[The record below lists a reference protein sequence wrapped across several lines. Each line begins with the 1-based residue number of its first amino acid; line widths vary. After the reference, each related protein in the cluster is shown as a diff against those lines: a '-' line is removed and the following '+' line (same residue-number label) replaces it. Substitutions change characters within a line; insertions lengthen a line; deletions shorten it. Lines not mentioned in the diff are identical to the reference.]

1 MIIVEDKEQY
11 YWCEW
16 MGGGG
21 GVQRSSDYIIGTKNI
36 TYPPSLFQFCQH
48 DNDWRHLLPYHAP
61 EVIKCLH
68 QRTYKKAFEKMYENL
83 LHCES

>member
-21 GVQRSSDYIIGTKNI
+21 GVQRSPYYIIGPKNI
-36 TYPPSLFQFCQH
+36 TYPPTHFQFCQH
-48 DNDWRHLLPYHAP
+48 DND
-61 EVIKCLH
+61 
-68 QRTYKKAFEKMYENL
+68 
-83 LHCES
+83 

>member
-21 GVQRSSDYIIGTKNI
+21 GGVQRTPEYNIGTKNI

-48 DNDWRHLLPYHAP
+48 DND
-61 EVIKCLH
+61 
-68 QRTYKKAFEKMYENL
+68 
-83 LHCES
+83 

>member
-16 MGGGG
+16 MGREGGG
-21 GVQRSSDYIIGTKNI
+21 GGQRSSDYIIGTKNI

-48 DNDWRHLLPYHAP
+48 DND
-61 EVIKCLH
+61 
-68 QRTYKKAFEKMYENL
+68 
-83 LHCES
+83 

>member
-21 GVQRSSDYIIGTKNI
+21 GGCKGALTI
-36 TYPPSLFQFCQH
+36 SLAQK
-48 DNDWRHLLPYHAP
+48 
-61 EVIKCLH
+61 I
-68 QRTYKKAFEKMYENL
+68 
-83 LHCES
+83 

>member
-68 QRTYKKAFEKMYENL
+68 QRTYKKAFGKMYENL

>member
-21 GVQRSSDYIIGTKNI
+21 CKGALTI
-36 TYPPSLFQFCQH
+36 SLAQK
-48 DNDWRHLLPYHAP
+48 
-61 EVIKCLH
+61 I
-68 QRTYKKAFEKMYENL
+68 
-83 LHCES
+83 

>member
-21 GVQRSSDYIIGTKNI
+21 GCKGALTI
-36 TYPPSLFQFCQH
+36 SLAQK
-48 DNDWRHLLPYHAP
+48 
-61 EVIKCLH
+61 I
-68 QRTYKKAFEKMYENL
+68 
-83 LHCES
+83 